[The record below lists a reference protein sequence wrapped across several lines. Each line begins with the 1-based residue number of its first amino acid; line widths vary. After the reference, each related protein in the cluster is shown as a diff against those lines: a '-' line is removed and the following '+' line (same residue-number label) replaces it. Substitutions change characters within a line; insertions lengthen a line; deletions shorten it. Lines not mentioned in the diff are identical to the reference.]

1 MVNGYQYCPHLVYCA
16 SKDGRRRS
24 GAGPALVFQCR
35 IGRQLGAAL
44 LVALE
49 RLMDHGLAV
58 SLRGE
63 VAAAT
68 TRMGDLEHVPLIKRR
83 LDNA

>member
-1 MVNGYQYCPHLVYCA
+1 MF
-16 SKDGRRRS
+16 R
-24 GAGPALVFQCR
+24 CR
-35 IGRQLGAAL
+35 IGRQLRAAL
-44 LVALE
+44 LALRE
-49 RLMDHGLAV
+49 GLMDHELVV

-83 LDNA
+83 LNNA